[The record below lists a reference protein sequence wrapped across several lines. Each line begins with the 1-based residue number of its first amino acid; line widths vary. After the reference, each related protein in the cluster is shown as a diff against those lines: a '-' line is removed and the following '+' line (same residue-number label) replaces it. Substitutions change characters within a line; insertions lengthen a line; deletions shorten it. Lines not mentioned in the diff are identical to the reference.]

1 MGSLLPFATLANREN
16 RNKELSVSF
25 RQFIQFILHLQRMAA
40 IRRVFWNGANGPDVC
55 TGCCSQMISDMFSEV
70 AHMYPAC

>member
-25 RQFIQFILHLQRMAA
+25 RQFIHFILHLQRMAA
-40 IRRVFWNGANGPDVC
+40 IRRFC
-55 TGCCSQMISDMFSEV
+55 RISQQRERPGLAIHTRLGE
-70 AHMYPAC
+70 